1 MRKHRDEISDKL
13 EDLELKFAEEL
24 AAKDAKISSVE
35 EEAQLLK
42 YKVKDLEDQIKS
54 EDDIQNDDELGSFGK
69 NLADELRKSY
79 EEVAHE
85 KEIEKLHLDIDE
97 ISKVNK
103 IKEEELITL
112 TEENRKLKETISES
126 SSVKLTTC
134 DHCDLTFGSKAELRD
149 HMVHA
154 EKLSQNSNLRAKLA
168 SLEREMK
175 EQKVNITSS
184 LFKLKNQEVEKRKV
198 CDCRINRKE
207 KEYCKINH
215 YRNNYVRSKCDE
227 LFSKLGNFL
236 VSTDGAKKEKLLVLV
251 LEERCIHATNVTKN
265 LQNKVI

>member
-1 MRKHRDEISDKL
+1 MKN
-13 EDLELKFAEEL
+13 
-24 AAKDAKISSVE
+24 
-35 EEAQLLK
+35 
-42 YKVKDLEDQIKS
+42 KVKENQIKS
-54 EDDIQNDDELGSFGK
+54 EDDNHNDDQLGSLSK
-69 NLADELRKSY
+69 NLADELRISS

-85 KEIEKLHLDIDE
+85 KEIEKLHLDIEE

-154 EKLSQNSNLRAKLA
+154 EKLSQNSNVRAKLA
-168 SLEREMK
+168 SLERDMK

-184 LFKLKNQEVEKRKV
+184 LFKLKNQEVENRKV
-198 CDCRINRKE
+198 CDCRINRKAN
-207 KEYCKINH
+207 EYCKINH
-215 YRNNYVRSKCDE
+215 HRNNYVRSKC
-227 LFSKLGNFL
+227 N
-236 VSTDGAKKEKLLVLV
+236 
-251 LEERCIHATNVTKN
+251 
-265 LQNKVI
+265 